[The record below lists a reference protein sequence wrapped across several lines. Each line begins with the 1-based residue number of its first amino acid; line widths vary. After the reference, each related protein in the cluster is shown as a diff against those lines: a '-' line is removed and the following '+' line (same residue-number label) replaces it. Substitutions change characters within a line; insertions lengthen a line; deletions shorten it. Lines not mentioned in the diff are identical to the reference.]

1 MNRLVRFANAFRRA
15 VARGVFP
22 HQFSWILE
30 LGWRRLILSPE
41 RHAARLELD
50 PDATVLEVGAG
61 SGYYSVA
68 VAARVPAGRL
78 EIADLQPEMLRKCR
92 KKCESARVSNV
103 SFTSVDAARLPFR
116 ASTFDVVYMVTVFGE
131 VRHQR
136 SCLAEIRR
144 VLTPQG
150 ALYVSEHL
158 PDPDFTSLGSLT
170 AQAAAFG
177 FRLERRFGNRAA
189 YTALLR
195 VDVERP
201 GLN

>member
-1 MNRLVRFANAFRRA
+1 MSAFRRA

-22 HQFSWILE
+22 YQFSWALE

-50 PDATVLEVGAG
+50 ADATVLELGAG

-68 VAARVPAGRL
+68 VAARLPAGRL

-92 KKCESARVSNV
+92 KKCDSAGMSNV
-103 SFTSVDAARLPFR
+103 SFTSTDAARLPFR
-116 ASTFDVVYMVTVFGE
+116 AATFDVVYMVTVFGE
-131 VRHQR
+131 VRHQN

-144 VLTPQG
+144 VLTPHG

-158 PDPDFTSLGSLT
+158 PDPDFTTLGSL
-170 AQAAAFG
+170 AERAAPFG
-177 FRLERRFGNRAA
+177 FKLERRHGNRAA

-195 VDVERP
+195 LDLE
-201 GLN
+201 